1 MNFRYS
7 EEVLRAM
14 EEELPLV
21 ALETSVVAQG
31 LPYPDNLAAARAC
44 EEAVR
49 RAGAVPAPIAM
60 VDGQVCIGLEDADM
74 RRLAEGKE
82 RLLKLASRDLAV
94 AMALKASGGTTV
106 SATCELAAALGIR
119 VFATGGIG
127 GVHRGASEH
136 MDISQDLHALAQF
149 PVAVVCAGAKSIL
162 DLPKTLEALETAG
175 VPVIGVGTSELPSF
189 YSRSSGLPLEHRVEG
204 AEDAARVVLARFDT
218 LEQGGLLFTLPPPE
232 ETALPRNEVELHIAS
247 ALAEAERQGVRGKA
261 VTPFLLSDMAK
272 RTGGKS
278 LKANLAL
285 LTNNARFAGE
295 LAVAYA
301 RQRAELAEEG

>member
-7 EEVLRAM
+7 QEVLRAM
-14 EEELPLV
+14 EEETPLV

-60 VDGQVCIGLEDADM
+60 LDGVVCIGLEEADM

-82 RLLKLASRDLAV
+82 RLMKLASRDLAV
-94 AMALKASGGTTV
+94 AMATKASGGTTV

-136 MDISQDLHALAQF
+136 MDISQDIHALALYS
-149 PVAVVCAGAKSIL
+149 VAVVCAGAKSIL

-175 VPVIGVGTSELPSF
+175 VPVIGVGTDELPSF
-189 YSRSSGLPLEHRVEG
+189 YSRSSGLPLEHRVDS
-204 AEDAARVVLARFDT
+204 AEVAARIALARFET

-232 ETALPRNEVELHIAS
+232 ETALPRNEVELHIAH
-247 ALAEAERQGVRGKA
+247 ALAEAERQGIRGKA

-301 RQRAELAEEG
+301 RQQAEAAEEG